1 MKISWTLSEYE
12 EKIILPLVEKM
23 LNHRDKEKVFSNTE
37 IRNTLIEFG
46 EYKITDA
53 DIRKI
58 VYHIRQRGITSLL
71 IANSNGYY
79 KASNIQEVNVWIATH
94 KGKIQK
100 MINTLNAI
108 EKQFEEQKHKLITSE
123 SSLTGQVSIF
133 EYIDYD

>member
-12 EKIILPLVEKM
+12 ENIILPLVEKL
-23 LNHRDKEKVFSNTE
+23 LNHRDKEKVFSNSD

-46 EYKITDA
+46 EYKISDA

-79 KASNIQEVNVWIATH
+79 KASNIQEVNDWITTH
-94 KGKIQK
+94 KGKIEK
-100 MINTLNAI
+100 MKNTLKAI
-108 EKQFEEQKHKLITSE
+108 EKKFEEQKAKLSTSE
-123 SSLTGQVSIF
+123 NSLTGQVSIF